1 MKKALL
7 TLMFAALSFVTFGQR
22 WTALSSETPARPQV
36 ELISSSEEQI
46 VVSFSLGG
54 FYTNR
59 VETPNGIQ
67 NVISVPKMA
76 ANLVAGTPDL
86 PQFPIPAIIGDRA
99 EMQVS
104 VIDAQYTDFNI
115 EVAPSKGNI
124 SRQVNPNDVPYTY
137 GAMYSQDA
145 FYPAAQAYL
154 EAPYISRDFRGQNI
168 MVTPFAYNPVTKTL
182 RVFTNMT
189 IVMNK
194 VSDNGE
200 NQKAARKSN
209 NIKVDPE
216 MKQAY
221 SRRFINFGQT
231 RYEFTEDRGTM
242 LVICPEQYMEAMQPL
257 VEWKNQSGRP
267 CTMVSVAEAGGNN
280 ENNIK
285 AYIQNLYEN
294 DNLEFVLFV
303 GDYNDITPH
312 SMNGGRSDNWF
323 VMLEGNDYYLEA
335 FVGRFSVESVH
346 DVETHVNKVL
356 YYERDMPEEVTWVNQ
371 GLGIGAIGAGTG
383 HFGEDDY
390 QHIDL
395 IRDTLL
401 HYTYANVTDLHQGAG
416 ASSSSISAAVNAGVS
431 IINYCNH
438 GSETSWGVANYSNS
452 NVNALTNDYMW
463 PMVISVACLNGKFNH
478 SQPCFGETW
487 LRATNNQD
495 ESIPTGAVGGM
506 FSWISQPWIP
516 PQYGQDEMVDILTEW
531 HSADLFNHTMGGYFL
546 NGNEYILD
554 ASPEDQGNTHNTWI
568 LFGDPS
574 LMARTDNPIDMKV
587 TATPSTL
594 LIGMSELSVSADTE
608 FGIATL
614 SNIDAEGHVEVLG
627 SAYVEGGTAN
637 LSFEPLANVGMLTL
651 TVIGYNR
658 VTDISEIEVI
668 PADGAFLTV
677 NDYSPRF
684 APVNR
689 EMSLSLTLKNVGNDP
704 TEGATNIVL
713 SCEDEAIQF
722 INGETT
728 FEVVG
733 GNETIELTDA
743 FSYIVAEGV
752 EDGRVFHCIATMT
765 CGNEVWIG
773 RFNITAAQAILNYGG
788 VNWKG
793 EFVPGETLDLV
804 LGVVN
809 EGHYLATNVV
819 ATMSTENQYVTIAEP
834 TANIGSI
841 DPEGIGAGSFAITI
855 DPACPETEQI
865 TLNFDIVADGQL
877 STQGSITL
885 KNSCNI
891 IFDLTDSYGDGWN
904 GASLVASF
912 SDNSPQQTMTIGSG
926 SSQSYTVE
934 VGNGVEVTLTW
945 RNGSWDSE
953 CSFVVH
959 YEDGTEILSQSGSFS
974 GTRTFTTN
982 CSGGSS
988 TTFIDPVEN
997 LQAEMADNNVVLT
1010 WDPVENAVA
1019 YVISRNGLVI
1029 DEVTEPT
1036 FIDESTSADF
1046 YTYCVVAF
1054 DTEENVTIPSCVEVQ
1069 NVLDVNEAEVEFT
1082 VYPNPVNNT
1091 LYING
1096 GSQYSYVMYN
1106 GMGQQVANGT
1116 AQGAQQIN
1124 VSSMAKGIYFI
1135 RLTNGTQVSVQKV
1148 VVE

>member
-7 TLMFAALSFVTFGQR
+7 TLMFAVLSFVTFGQR
-22 WTALSSETPARPQV
+22 WTAMGSDTPARPQV

-46 VVSFSLGG
+46 VVSFSLEG

-67 NVISVPKMA
+67 NIISVPKMVA
-76 ANLVAGTPDL
+76 PLVAGVPDL
-86 PQFPIPAIIGDRA
+86 PQFPVPAIIGDRA

-104 VIDAQYTDFNI
+104 VIDAQFTDFNI

-124 SRQVNPNDVPYTY
+124 SRQVNPDDVPYTY

-145 FYPAAQAYL
+145 FYPATQAYL

-182 RVFTNMT
+182 RVITNMT
-189 IVMNK
+189 IAMNK

-221 SRRFINFGQT
+221 SHRFINFGQT
-231 RYEFTEDRGTM
+231 RYDFTEDRGAM

-257 VEWKNQSGRP
+257 VDWKNQSGRP
-267 CTMVSVAEAGGNN
+267 CTMVSVAEVGGNN

-285 AYIQNLYEN
+285 NFIQDMYDK
-294 DNLEFVLFV
+294 DNLEFILFV

-323 VMLEGNDYYLEA
+323 AMLEGNDYYLEA

-356 YYERDMPEEVTWVNQ
+356 YYERDMQGDVSWVNQ

-416 ASSSSISAAVNAGVS
+416 ASTSSISAAVNNGVS

-438 GSETSWGVANYSNS
+438 GSETSWGDANYSNS
-452 NVNALTNDYMW
+452 HVNALSNDYMW

-516 PQYGQDEMVDILTEW
+516 PQYGQDEMIDILTEW
-531 HSADLFNHTMGGYFL
+531 HSADMFNHTMGGYFL
-546 NGNEYILD
+546 NGDEYILD
-554 ASPEDQGNTHNTWI
+554 ASPSDQGDTHNTWI

-574 LMARTDNPIDMKV
+574 LLVRTDNPGSMNV
-587 TATPSTL
+587 TTSPSTL
-594 LIGMSELSVSADTE
+594 LIGMSELTVNAETQ

-614 SNIDAEGHVEVLG
+614 SRINGVGDVEVLG
-627 SAYVEGGTAN
+627 SAYIEGGAAN
-637 LSFEPLANVGMLTL
+637 INFEPLDNVGNLTL
-651 TVIGYNR
+651 TVIGYNK
-658 VTDISEIEVI
+658 VTEVMDIEVI
-668 PADGAFLTV
+668 PADGAFITV
-677 NDYSPRF
+677 NNYSPRF

-689 EMSLSLTLKNVGNDP
+689 ETSLSFTLKNVGNDP
-704 TEGATNIVL
+704 TEGETNMVL
-713 SCEDEAIQF
+713 SCENEGIQF
-722 INGETT
+722 VNGETT
-728 FEVVG
+728 FGIVG

-743 FSYIVAEGV
+743 FSYIIAENI
-752 EDGRVFHCIATMT
+752 EDGTVFNCIATMT

-773 RFNITAAQAILNYGG
+773 RFNITAGKAIINFGG

-819 ATMSTENQYVTIAEP
+819 ATISTENQYVTIAEP

-841 DPEGIGAGSFAITI
+841 DPEGLGTGAFAITI

-865 TLNFDIVADGQL
+865 VLNFDIVADGQL
-877 STQGSITL
+877 SAQGSITL
-885 KNSCNI
+885 KNSCNV

-904 GASLVASF
+904 GASLIASF
-912 SDNSPQQTMTIGSG
+912 SDGAPQQTMTISSG
-926 SSQSYTVE
+926 NTQSYTVE

-959 YEDGTEILSQSGSFS
+959 YEDGSQIVQQSGSFYNPI
-974 GTRTFTTN
+974 TFTAN

-988 TTFIDPVEN
+988 TDFIDPVEN
-997 LQAEMADNNVVLT
+997 LQAVMDGSNVVLT
-1010 WDPVENAVA
+1010 WDPVESAVA

-1036 FIDESTSADF
+1036 YIDENTSADF
-1046 YTYCVVAF
+1046 YTYCVVAR
-1054 DTEENVTIPSCVEVQ
+1054 DAEENVSVPTCVEVQ
-1069 NVLDVNEAEVEFT
+1069 NVLDVNETEVEFT
-1082 VYPNPVNNT
+1082 IYPNPVINT

-1106 GMGQQVANGT
+1106 GMGQQVAAGE
-1116 AQGAQQIN
+1116 ASGSHSIN
-1124 VSSMAKGIYFI
+1124 VSNMAKGIYFI
-1135 RLTNGTQVSVQKV
+1135 RLTDGAQVSVQKV

>member
-1 MKKALL
+1 
-7 TLMFAALSFVTFGQR
+7 MFAALSFVTFGQR
-22 WTALSSETPARPQV
+22 WTAMGSDTPARPQV

-46 VVSFSLGG
+46 VVSFSLEG

-67 NVISVPKMA
+67 NIISVPKMVA
-76 ANLVAGTPDL
+76 PLVTGVPDL
-86 PQFPIPAIIGDRA
+86 PQFPVPAIIGDRA

-104 VIDAQYTDFNI
+104 VIDAQFTDFNI

-124 SRQVNPNDVPYTY
+124 SRQVNPDDVPYTY

-145 FYPAAQAYL
+145 FYPATQAYL

-189 IVMNK
+189 IAMNK

-221 SRRFINFGQT
+221 SHRFINFGQT
-231 RYEFTEDRGTM
+231 RYDFTEDRGAM

-257 VEWKNQSGRP
+257 VDWKNQSGRP
-267 CTMVSVAEAGGNN
+267 CTMVSVAEVGGNN

-285 AYIQNLYEN
+285 SYIQDAYDK
-294 DNLEFVLFV
+294 DNLEFILFV

-323 VMLEGNDYYLEA
+323 AMLEGNDYYLEA

-356 YYERDMPEEVTWVNQ
+356 YYERDMQGDVTWVNQ

-416 ASSSSISAAVNAGVS
+416 ASTSSISAAVNNGVS

-452 NVNALTNDYMW
+452 HVNALTNDYMW
-463 PMVISVACLNGKFNH
+463 PMVISVACLNGKFNY

-531 HSADLFNHTMGGYFL
+531 HSADMFNHTMGGYFL
-546 NGNEYILD
+546 NGDEYILD
-554 ASPEDQGNTHNTWI
+554 ASPSDQGDTHNTWI

-574 LMARTDNPIDMKV
+574 LLVRTDNPGNMNV
-587 TATPSTL
+587 TTSPSTL
-594 LIGMSELSVSADTE
+594 LIGMSELTVNAETQ

-614 SNIDAEGHVEVLG
+614 SRINGVGDVEVLG
-627 SAYVEGGTAN
+627 SAYIEDGAAN
-637 LSFEPLANVGMLTL
+637 INFEPLDNVGNLTL
-651 TVIGYNR
+651 TVIGYNK
-658 VTDISEIEVI
+658 VTEVMDIEVI
-668 PADGAFLTV
+668 PADGAFLTII
-677 NDYSPRF
+677 DYSPRF

-689 EMSLSLTLKNVGNDP
+689 EMNFSLTLKNVGNDP
-704 TEGATNIVL
+704 TEGETNVVL

-722 INGETT
+722 VNGETT
-728 FEVVG
+728 FDVIG
-733 GNETIELTDA
+733 GNETIELTDV
-743 FSYIVAEGV
+743 FSYIIADGV

-765 CGNEVWIG
+765 CSNDEWIG
-773 RFNITAAQAILNYGG
+773 RFNITTGQAILSFGQFIAPSG
-788 VNWKG
+788 
-793 EFVPGETLDLV
+793 FVPGETVTLAATFKNV
-804 LGVVN
+804 
-809 EGHYLATNVV
+809 GHYMATSALATI
-819 ATMSTENQYVTIAEP
+819 ASTSEYVTFENESVEVGTIEP
-834 TANIGSI
+834 DGTATCVFNV
-841 DPEGIGAGSFAITI
+841 TI
-855 DPACPETEQI
+855 DAACPETEQLPF
-865 TLNFDIVADGQL
+865 TFNMTADGEL
-877 STQGSITL
+877 SAEGTGTL
-885 KNSCNI
+885 KNACKVLFVLN
-891 IFDLTDSYGDGWN
+891 DSYGDGWSGN
-904 GASLVASF
+904 KLRVRY
-912 SDNSPQQTMTIGSG
+912 SDGTPDEEMTLNSG
-926 SSQSYTVE
+926 STE
-934 VGNGVEVTLTW
+934 TFEREIGNGVHVNVTFIDGGSWSWSEECSYVIKYEDGTIIHNGQQDNCEFDVNCGGGPIGEDLNPVENLNANLEGNMVTLTW
-945 RNGSWDSE
+945 DAPENAISYNIYRNG
-953 CSFVVH
+953 
-959 YEDGTEILSQSGSFS
+959 IM
-974 GTRTFTTN
+974 
-982 CSGGSS
+982 
-988 TTFIDPVEN
+988 I
-997 LQAEMADNNVVLT
+997 AE
-1010 WDPVENAVA
+1010 
-1019 YVISRNGLVI
+1019 
-1029 DEVTEPT
+1029 EVTETT
-1036 FIDESTSADF
+1036 FVDEVNVEMVNNYGVTAV
-1046 YTYCVVAF
+1046 YT
-1054 DTEENVTIPSCVEVQ
+1054 EGESLPENVIIVIDLGIEES
-1069 NVLDVNEAEVEFT
+1069 EAEFSI
-1082 VYPNPVNNT
+1082 YPNPVNNT

-1096 GSQYSYVMYN
+1096 GSQYSYVMFN
-1106 GMGQQVANGT
+1106 GMGQQVASGT
-1116 AQGAQQIN
+1116 AQGAEQIN
-1124 VSSMAKGIYFI
+1124 VSSMAQGIYFI
-1135 RLTNGTQVSVQKV
+1135 RLTAGSKTSVEKV